1 MRLSLTTKLVFSGCE
16 IRVKAYQTIEVS
28 QAENIA
34 RIFLNRPDVHNAFNA
49 TMIAELTDAFETVK
63 DADSVRVVMLSGKGK
78 SFCAGAD
85 LNWLKEIIHFSFEQ
99 NLEESFQLAE
109 LLYRIYSLPKPVIA
123 VINGAAIGGGNGLLA
138 ASDIAVASEEAV
150 FGLSEVKIGLVPAA
164 ISPYIIRKIGE
175 SRAREYFLTGK
186 RISARKAL
194 EIGLVNEVAA
204 STELEKKAEEIM
216 GLLLTSGPEALASC
230 KELLFKMPSMTLEDA
245 KSYTAK
251 MIASLRISKEGQEG
265 MAAFLEKRPPKW
277 VTGINGNKN
286 NDKNMQI
293 K

>member
-1 MRLSLTTKLVFSGCE
+1 M
-16 IRVKAYQTIEVS
+16 KAYQTIEVS
-28 QAENIA
+28 QTENIA
-34 RIFLNRPDVHNAFNA
+34 RIFLSRPDVHNAFNA
-49 TMIAELTDAFETVK
+49 TMIVELTDAFETVK

-186 RISARKAL
+186 RIPARKAL

-204 STELEKKAEEIM
+204 SSELEKKAEEIM
-216 GLLLTSGPEALASC
+216 DLLLTSGPEALSSC
-230 KELLFKMPSMTLEDA
+230 KELLFKMPSMSLEEA
-245 KSYTAK
+245 KLYTAK
-251 MIASLRISKEGQEG
+251 MIAGLRVSEEGQEG

-277 VTGINGNKN
+277 ASGINLNKK
-286 NDKNMQI
+286 NDKNTEI
-293 K
+293 KQ